1 MDHEEVGR
9 YWDENA
15 EVWTELVRAG
25 YDHYRDGLNTPAF
38 FEMLPDVDGL
48 FGFDVGCGEGH
59 NTRLLAERGAS
70 MTGIDISE
78 TFVRHAREAEAERP
92 LGIRYEL
99 ASAVELPFSEE
110 SFDFATAFM
119 SLMDIPETE
128 RVLAEVFRV
137 LKPGGFFQ
145 FSITHPCFDTP
156 HRENL
161 RDETGRTYAI
171 EVGDYFSGREGEVK
185 EWLFF
190 AAPPE
195 VREGSS
201 PFRTPVFM
209 RTLSTWLNRLIEA
222 GFVLER
228 FGEPYPGDEA
238 VRERPG
244 LQDAQ
249 VVAYFLHVRARKP
262 AGTGV

>member
-15 EVWTELVRAG
+15 ETWTKLVRAG
-25 YDHYRDGLNTPAF
+25 YDHFRDGLNTPAF
-38 FEMLPDVDGL
+38 FEMLPKVDGL
-48 FGFDVGCGEGH
+48 SDLDVGCGEGH
-59 NTRLLAERGAS
+59 NTRLLAERGARMS
-70 MTGIDISE
+70 GIDVSE
-78 TFVRHAREAEAERP
+78 TFIRHAKEAEAAQS
-92 LGIRYEL
+92 LGIDYRL
-99 ASAVELPFSEE
+99 ASAVDLPFEAA
-110 SFDFATAFM
+110 SFDFVTAFM

-137 LKPGGFFQ
+137 LGPGGFFQ

-161 RDETGRTYAI
+161 RDESGYTYAI
-171 EVGDYFSGREGEVK
+171 EVGDYFEGREGEVK

-190 AAPPE
+190 AATPD
-195 VREGSS
+195 VREGMT
-201 PFRTPVFM
+201 PFRTPLFM
-209 RTLSTWLNRLIEA
+209 RTLSSWLNRLVEA

-228 FGEPYPGDEA
+228 FGEPYPSDEA
-238 VRERPG
+238 VRERPS

-262 AGTGV
+262 APIPG

>member
-1 MDHEEVGR
+1 
-9 YWDENA
+9 
-15 EVWTELVRAG
+15 
-25 YDHYRDGLNTPAF
+25 
-38 FEMLPDVDGL
+38 MLPEVDGL
-48 FGFDVGCGEGH
+48 FGLDVGCGEGH
-59 NTRLLAERGAS
+59 NTRLVAERGARVV
-70 MTGIDISE
+70 GVDISE
-78 TFVRHAREAEAERP
+78 TFVRHAREAEEGRP
-92 LGIRYEL
+92 LGIRYEV
-99 ASAVELPFSEE
+99 ASAVELPFDGA
-110 SFDFATAFM
+110 SFDFVTAFM

-137 LKPGGFFQ
+137 LRPGGFFQ

-161 RDETGRTYAI
+161 RDEGGRTYAI
-171 EVGDYFSGREGEVK
+171 EVGDYFRGREGEVK
-185 EWLFF
+185 EWLFS

-195 VREGSS
+195 AQEGKP
-201 PFRTPVFM
+201 PFRTPIFM
-209 RTLSTWLNRLIEA
+209 RPLSLWLNGLVEA

-249 VVAYFLHVRARKP
+249 VVAFFLHVRARKP
-262 AGTGV
+262 AGAEA